1 LATIDDVTV
10 TITLEEETKR
20 LLERLAR
27 LLERENRGWIP
38 GTLPRIPETE
48 PYPRYPQVWCGIV
61 ATSDGQTTWNM

>member
-27 LLERENRGWIP
+27 LLERENRG
-38 GTLPRIPETE
+38 RIPETE